1 MPEEQAITT
10 PRSCVMYAV
19 TEYGVADLYH
29 KSIKERAKASIAIA
43 HPDFREQLT
52 KEAKAAGL
60 ISEDE

>member
-1 MPEEQAITT
+1 
-10 PRSCVMYAV
+10 MYAV

-60 ISEDE
+60 IPEDE